1 MLFSSA
7 KTTSHLLNTGATS
20 NLYLT
25 DLLRNYPLLTIT
37 YKIILRSL
45 RLLSW
50 FLLQSRIWVYFYIT
64 DSWSVYPG
72 FILEGDQIVSKTYMP
87 RVEGEDTRLRHYL
100 TRLHRK
106 TFCYSKSF
114 WNAETFSLIATTLPS
129 ILGRTSSAV
138 IHPFIQQRQNS
149 FMD

>member
-64 DSWSVYPG
+64 DGWSVYPG
-72 FILEGDQIVSKTYMP
+72 FIPEGDQIISKTYMT
-87 RVEGEDTRLRHYL
+87 RVEGENTRLRHYL

-106 TFCYSKSF
+106 TLCYSKS
-114 WNAETFSLIATTLPS
+114 EEMLRHSLYCYYTTFNSGTYQFRRDSSLDSVTPK
-129 ILGRTSSAV
+129 
-138 IHPFIQQRQNS
+138 
-149 FMD
+149 